1 MKQPNSFL
9 IINTFGIGDVLFSTP
24 LLSNLK
30 ENFGEAKI
38 FYLCNRRVY
47 PVLKNHPL
55 IEKIFIYERDE
66 FEDVRKQSKLAW
78 LKKIFAFIS
87 DIRKEKIE
95 VVLDLS
101 LNSQFGFFAWFGG
114 IKKRLGLD
122 YKGRGR
128 FLTDKIEINGYQ
140 DKHVVDYYLS
150 LLNLLNIKPKESKLQ
165 VYADEVSK
173 LWADN
178 FIKDNGISNSDFL
191 IGVAPCGGQ
200 AFGKDASVKRWPED
214 KFSALIDK
222 LIEEFSAK
230 VLIFAGPNEKRE
242 VSNIISGLNNSAKCF
257 EFTDCSLDQI
267 IAMIG
272 KCKLFIGNDTGPL
285 RFADALVEKVIGIF
299 GPVDE
304 AVYGLYPSDLAN
316 KRIIIN
322 EGLSCRPCYKKFRLP
337 ECKYELKCLRD
348 ISVAEVFDTATQ
360 LVTDDLKQNNFTNF

>member
-1 MKQPNSFL
+1 VENKYRSFL

-24 LLSNLK
+24 LLRNLK
-30 ENFGEAKI
+30 ENFPNAKI

-66 FEDVRKQSKLAW
+66 FEKVKKQSKFAW
-78 LKKIFAFIS
+78 LKKIIAFVS
-87 DIRKEKIE
+87 DIKKEKIE

-101 LNSQFGFFAWFGG
+101 LNSQFGFFSWVAG

-128 FLTDKIEINGYQ
+128 FFTDKIEINGYQ

-150 LLNLLNIKPKESKLQ
+150 LLNLLNIKPKELKLQ
-165 VYADEVSK
+165 VYADEISK

-200 AFGKDASVKRWPED
+200 AFGKEANIKRWPEN
-214 KFSALIDK
+214 KFSLLIDK
-222 LIEEFSAK
+222 LIEEFNAK
-230 VLIFAGPNEKRE
+230 ILIFAGPNEKKE
-242 VSNIISGLNNSAKCF
+242 VSNIISGLNNSARCF
-257 EFTDCSLDQI
+257 EFTDSSLDQI
-267 IAMIG
+267 IAMID

-285 RFADALVEKVIGIF
+285 RFADALDKKIIAIF
-299 GPVDE
+299 GPIDE
-304 AVYGLYPSDLAN
+304 KVYGVYPPDSTNKSIVINKDLN
-316 KRIIIN
+316 
-322 EGLSCRPCYKKFRLP
+322 CRPCYKKFRLP
-337 ECKYELKCLRD
+337 ECIHDKKCLND
-348 ISVAEVFDTATQ
+348 ISTEDVFKEAKRLIDTC
-360 LVTDDLKQNNFTNF
+360 